1 MKPCLATI
9 YRYSI
14 PFLRPVPVRRSS
26 LGTRDGFLLALRSS
40 GGCTGFGEV
49 APLPGLHE
57 ETLEQAEQQLIE
69 SIRRVL
75 PDIGDL
81 TIGNVADS
89 LPKNLFPSVLTGIE
103 MALLNLQTEITGAFP
118 LPQPHSRTAKT
129 LPLNAL
135 LFGDTP
141 RVLEQA
147 AAFSRQG
154 YRTFKLKVNAHNAEA
169 ASEQL
174 NALHRTLPKDALIR
188 LDSNRSFGLAEATSF
203 LGTLPKERIAY
214 IEEPLQRTS
223 EIPELF
229 RRTGVRSALDE
240 SLWQHP
246 GIHSRLPAESL
257 GGFVLKPS
265 RVGGIAATVKL
276 AAEAQS
282 LALPAVI
289 GSAFETGV
297 ALGFFARM
305 ASLLGPDPPACGL
318 DTFRQFRRDILA
330 EPLTAEEG
338 CLSVEEAYRK
348 SLRPEFSILKTVGE
362 WTL

>member
-26 LGTRDGFLLALRSS
+26 LGTRDGFLLALRSP
-40 GGCTGFGEV
+40 GGHTGFGEI

-57 ETLEQAEQQLIE
+57 ETLEQAGQQLTE
-69 SIRRVL
+69 FLRRPL
-75 PDIGDL
+75 QDIGNL

-103 MALLNLQTEITGAFP
+103 MALLNLQAGMKGAFP
-118 LPQPHSRTAKT
+118 LPQPYNRPAKI

-141 RVLEQA
+141 TVLEQA

-174 NALHRTLPKDALIR
+174 NALNRTLPKDALIR
-188 LDSNRSFGLAEATSF
+188 LDSNRSFGLAEAASF
-203 LGTLPKERIAY
+203 LDTLPKERIAY
-214 IEEPLQRTS
+214 IEEPLRRTP

-246 GIHSRLPAESL
+246 GIHSRLPTESL

-265 RVGGIAATVKL
+265 RIGGVAATVKL
-276 AAEAQS
+276 AAEAHS
-282 LALPAVI
+282 LGLPAVI

-297 ALGFFARM
+297 SLGFFVRI
-305 ASLLGPDPPACGL
+305 ASLLDPDPPACGL

-330 EPLTAEEG
+330 EPLTVEG
-338 CLSVEEAYRK
+338 GNLSVEEAYRK
-348 SLRPEFSILKTVGE
+348 SLRPEFSMLKTVGE